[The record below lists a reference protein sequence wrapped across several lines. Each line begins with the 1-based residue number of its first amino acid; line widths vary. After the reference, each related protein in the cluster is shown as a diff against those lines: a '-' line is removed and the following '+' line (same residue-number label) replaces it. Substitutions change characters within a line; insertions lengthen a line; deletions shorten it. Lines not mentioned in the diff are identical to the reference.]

1 MTESPDI
8 SRRVTFASPVDLRST
23 VDDLP
28 FEALPVDETRVF
40 VIYQEA
46 ILNIESDS
54 GPLTEATTVTIS
66 VLELSTGTGT
76 DRDSGSDQPGPASF
90 IKRFADRIARGGVTR
105 EPSPSFAR

>member
-1 MTESPDI
+1 
-8 SRRVTFASPVDLRST
+8 VTFASPVDFQST

-28 FEALPVDETRVF
+28 FEALPVNESRVF

-46 ILNIESDS
+46 ILDVERDS

-76 DRDSGSDQPGPASF
+76 DRDSDSDQPGPASF
-90 IKRFADRIARGGVTR
+90 IERFADRVARRVDTTVSLS
-105 EPSPSFAR
+105 EE